1 MPRFRGVLFDVDG
14 TLIDSNRLHAH
25 AWVDAL
31 HENGFDVP
39 LDRVQRLIGMGGD
52 KLLPEV
58 TKLDKDDERSQQ
70 IEQRRGEIFK
80 QVYLQQVEAQPASRA
95 LVKHLRDAGI
105 ELVVASSAKEEELK
119 PLLKIAGAEDL
130 LPKQTSSDDADE
142 SKPAPD
148 IVQVALDKIK
158 LTPGEV
164 VMIGDT
170 PYDIE
175 SASKAGVA
183 SIIVRCGGWRDE
195 DLRGALAIYD
205 DPADLLDHKDDLACY
220 FGA

>member
-205 DPADLLDHKDDLACY
+205 DPADLLDHKDDLARY

>member
-1 MPRFRGVLFDVDG
+1 MPRFRGALFDVDG
-14 TLIDSNRLHAH
+14 TLIDSNRLHAL

-31 HENGFDVP
+31 REYGFDVP
-39 LDRVQRLIGMGGD
+39 LERVQRLIGMGGD

-58 TKLDKDDERSQQ
+58 TKLDKDDERSKQ

-105 ELVVASSAKEEELK
+105 ELVVASSAKEDELK

-130 LPKQTSSDDADE
+130 LPKQTSSDEAAE

-148 IVQVALDKIK
+148 IVQAALDKIN
-158 LTPGEV
+158 LAAGDV

-183 SIIVRCGGWRDE
+183 SIIVRCGGWQDE
-195 DLRGALAIYD
+195 DLKGALAIYD
-205 DPADLLDHKDDLACY
+205 DPADLLDHKDDLARY